1 MAKYYCKCG
10 STFQKSGDSG
20 TTGNRLKE
28 YGPQHECHGCPYALP
43 VVDNRWD
50 NKSNSWSETIRAWE
64 CRTSQRLNYDTYA
77 DLSLG
82 SKTVGSVYSLDF
94 PFLQEI
100 QSFIQQT
107 DGISTDRGK
116 PGERGVQYGTDG
128 LYRLPVYP
136 DQNKKGI
143 EAKQALFDRF
153 FLPNGNRKDV
163 VPGKEREIILER
175 IEGATMGK
183 INIGNISAGLNKVK
197 GITQNL
203 KSVAKHEL
211 VPTEYIKVGY
221 DNPYAV
227 NDTQQ
232 SRYELAMS
240 LKVNG
245 LLNPLLVNKK
255 SDTEYWLI
263 SGEHRL
269 SAIKENL
276 NWPTVS
282 CMVYDNISDNQA
294 KLMLHAVNLD
304 VREYTTA
311 QKLQFYQQTEQL
323 LMQMKESG
331 EFTGAIQQGIAETL
345 KVSTRQARKYKK
357 IVERLSPEDQQR
369 VIDGELSID
378 KAYQMTMPSA
388 SPKEASV
395 TEIGGTSDLEASTP
409 DPNQLYFNEVLGKD
423 DRPVPTGHPTQDKD
437 GGQESDI
444 GTGRTSEFSDMPSTM
459 NSRETDSGSTSNFA
473 SGTGIDHHPQNGGD
487 GQEYDTGRTSGFDS
501 NFWDEKV
508 KFAIKKRY
516 DCKKLFR
523 YYKSQIP
530 TVQEAIKDI
539 LKPPYGNSGGNFDY
553 PDKAQGWFTQRSNN
567 ADIEYYDGKT
577 RHRCTITYTQVDA
590 YIRQMIRANELLDRK
605 SRKEIQQQGELE

>member
-10 STFQKSGDSG
+10 RTFQKSGDSG
-20 TTGNRLKE
+20 TTGYRLKE

-43 VVDNRWD
+43 VVDNCWD
-50 NKSNSWSETIRAWE
+50 NKSNSWSETVRAWE

-128 LYRLPVYP
+128 LYRLPIYP

-143 EAKQALFDRF
+143 SAKQALFDRF
-153 FLPNGNRKDV
+153 FLSDCSRKDV
-163 VPGKEREIILER
+163 SPGQEREIILER

-197 GITQNL
+197 GITQSL

-211 VPTEYIKVGY
+211 IPTEYIKVGY

-240 LKVNG
+240 LQANG
-245 LLNPLLVNKK
+245 LLNPLIVNKK

-294 KLMLHAVNLD
+294 KLMPVS
-304 VREYTTA
+304 YTHV
-311 QKLQFYQQTEQL
+311 
-323 LMQMKESG
+323 
-331 EFTGAIQQGIAETL
+331 TL
-345 KVSTRQARKYKK
+345 PTIY
-357 IVERLSPEDQQR
+357 
-369 VIDGELSID
+369 
-378 KAYQMTMPSA
+378 
-388 SPKEASV
+388 SV
-395 TEIGGTSDLEASTP
+395 
-409 DPNQLYFNEVLGKD
+409 
-423 DRPVPTGHPTQDKD
+423 
-437 GGQESDI
+437 
-444 GTGRTSEFSDMPSTM
+444 
-459 NSRETDSGSTSNFA
+459 
-473 SGTGIDHHPQNGGD
+473 
-487 GQEYDTGRTSGFDS
+487 
-501 NFWDEKV
+501 
-508 KFAIKKRY
+508 
-516 DCKKLFR
+516 
-523 YYKSQIP
+523 
-530 TVQEAIKDI
+530 
-539 LKPPYGNSGGNFDY
+539 
-553 PDKAQGWFTQRSNN
+553 
-567 ADIEYYDGKT
+567 
-577 RHRCTITYTQVDA
+577 
-590 YIRQMIRANELLDRK
+590 
-605 SRKEIQQQGELE
+605 

>member
-10 STFQKSGDSG
+10 RTFKKSGGSG
-20 TTGNRLKE
+20 TTGYRMKD
-28 YGPQHECHGCPYALP
+28 YGPKHECYGCPYALP
-43 VVDNRWD
+43 VMDHWD
-50 NKSNSWSETIRAWE
+50 YEHHTWAGIRAWE
-64 CRTSQRLNYDTYA
+64 CRTSQHLNYDTYA
-77 DLSLG
+77 DLSLER
-82 SKTVGSVYSLDF
+82 KTVGSVYSLDLS
-94 PFLQEI
+94 FLRDVQA
-100 QSFIQQT
+100 FVQQT
-107 DGISTDRGK
+107 DGITTDTGK

-128 LYRLPVYP
+128 LYRLPINP
-136 DQNKKGI
+136 EQNKKGI
-143 EAKQALFDRF
+143 AAKQALFDRF
-153 FLPNGNRKDV
+153 FLLGGSRKDV
-163 VPGKEREIILER
+163 SPGQEREIILER

-183 INIGNISAGLNKVK
+183 INIGNISAGLDKVK
-197 GITQNL
+197 GITQSL

-211 VPTEYIKVGY
+211 IRTEYIKVGY
-221 DNPYAV
+221 DNPYAA
-227 NDTQQ
+227 NDTPQ

-240 LKVNG
+240 LQTNG

-294 KLMLHAVNLD
+294 RLMLHAVNLD

-323 LMQMKESG
+323 LTQMKGSG

-357 IVERLSPEDQQR
+357 IVEHLSPEDQQR

-388 SPKEASV
+388 TPKEAPA
-395 TEIGGTSDLEASTP
+395 TEIGSTSEFKP
-409 DPNQLYFNEVLGKD
+409 DEKANQLSQNRAVDQTLNME
-423 DRPVPTGHPTQDKD
+423 
-437 GGQESDI
+437 
-444 GTGRTSEFSDMPSTM
+444 TGRTSEFSNNPQRADVGRP
-459 NSRETDSGSTSNFA
+459 ESGSA
-473 SGTGIDHHPQNGGD
+473 SEFQESQIDHHPQNGGY
-487 GQEYDTGRTSGFDS
+487 GQEDGTGSTSEFDTD
-501 NFWDEKV
+501 FWEEKV
-508 KFAIKKRY
+508 KFVIKYYY

-539 LKPPYGNSGGNFDY
+539 LKPTYSGSYRTMHY
-553 PDKAQGWFTQRSNN
+553 PDHMGGGISLKATGAEIEYFDGSNN
-567 ADIEYYDGKT
+567 T
-577 RHRCTITYTQVDA
+577 RHRCTLSYSQVDA

-605 SRKEIQQQGELE
+605 SNNNELA

>member
-10 STFQKSGDSG
+10 RTFQKSGDSG
-20 TTGNRLKE
+20 TTGYRLKE

-50 NKSNSWSETIRAWE
+50 NKSNSWSETVRAWE

-128 LYRLPVYP
+128 LYRLPIYP

-143 EAKQALFDRF
+143 AAKQSLFDRF

-197 GITQNL
+197 GITQSL

-211 VPTEYIKVGY
+211 IPTEYIKVGY

-240 LKVNG
+240 LQANG

-357 IVERLSPEDQQR
+357 IVEYLSPEVQQR

-388 SPKEASV
+388 PSKEAPALEIGSASDFEQATYTNSDHLNV
-395 TEIGGTSDLEASTP
+395 GEATGEDAAEMVNSIPSGHASISIGGTSGSSPVHKQITSTRPEIGSAS
-409 DPNQLYFNEVLGKD
+409 DFE
-423 DRPVPTGHPTQDKD
+423 
-437 GGQESDI
+437 
-444 GTGRTSEFSDMPSTM
+444 
-459 NSRETDSGSTSNFA
+459 
-473 SGTGIDHHPQNGGD
+473 SGTEFDHHPQNGGD
-487 GQEYDTGRTSGFDS
+487 GQEADTEIGSTSDFDAA
-501 NFWDEKV
+501 FWDEKV

-516 DCKKLFR
+516 DCKKLFQ

-530 TVQEAIKDI
+530 TVQEAIRDI
-539 LKPPYGNSGGNFDY
+539 LKPDYGLSSGTVIFPGDIAGFASARSTSFEVEYFAKDN
-553 PDKAQGWFTQRSNN
+553 TQR
-567 ADIEYYDGKT
+567 YT
-577 RHRCTITYTQVDA
+577 FTYSQVDA
-590 YIRQMIRANELLDRK
+590 YIRQMIRTNELLDRK
-605 SRKEIQQQGELE
+605 SRKEIQQQDELV

>member
-10 STFQKSGDSG
+10 RTFQKSGGSG
-20 TTGNRLKE
+20 TTGYRMKD
-28 YGPQHECHGCPYALP
+28 YGPKHECYGCPYALP
-43 VVDNRWD
+43 VMDHWD
-50 NKSNSWSETIRAWE
+50 YEHHTWVGIRAWE
-64 CRTSQRLNYDTYA
+64 CRTSQRLNYNTYA

-82 SKTVGSVYSLDF
+82 RKTVGSVYSLDLS
-94 PFLQEI
+94 FLQEV
-100 QSFIQQT
+100 QAFVQQT
-107 DGISTDRGK
+107 DGITTDTGK

-128 LYRLPVYP
+128 LYRLPISSE
-136 DQNKKGI
+136 QNKKGI
-143 EAKQALFDRF
+143 AAKQALFDRF
-153 FLPNGNRKDV
+153 FLPDGSRNDLS
-163 VPGKEREIILER
+163 PGQEREIILER

-183 INIGNISAGLNKVK
+183 INMGNIATGLNKVK
-197 GITQNL
+197 GITQSL

-211 VPTEYIKVGY
+211 IRTEYIKVGY
-221 DNPYAV
+221 DNPYAA
-227 NDTQQ
+227 NDTPR

-240 LKVNG
+240 LQANG

-276 NWPTVS
+276 SWPTVS

-294 KLMLHAVNLD
+294 RLMLHAVNLD

-323 LMQMKESG
+323 LTQMKESG

-357 IVERLSPEDQQR
+357 IIEHLSPEDQQR

-388 SPKEASV
+388 TPKEAPA
-395 TEIGGTSDLEASTP
+395 TEIGSTSEFKP
-409 DPNQLYFNEVLGKD
+409 DEKANQLSQNRAVDQTLNME
-423 DRPVPTGHPTQDKD
+423 TG
-437 GGQESDI
+437 S
-444 GTGRTSEFSDMPSTM
+444 TSEFSNNLQRTDVGRLENGSA
-459 NSRETDSGSTSNFA
+459 SDFESETEV
-473 SGTGIDHHPQNGGD
+473 DHLPQNGGD
-487 GQEYDTGRTSGFDS
+487 GQQEDTGSTSEFDS
-501 NFWDEKV
+501 AFWDEKI
-508 KFAIKKRY
+508 KFAIKYHY
-516 DCKKLFR
+516 DCKRLFS

-539 LKPPYGNSGGNFDY
+539 LKPPYGYSGGNFSY
-553 PDKAQGWFTQRSNN
+553 PDQAQGDFSRRSAN
-567 ADIEYYDGKT
+567 AEIHYFDGRN
-577 RHRCTITYTQVDA
+577 RHCCTLTYSQVDA
-590 YIRQMIRANELLDRK
+590 YIRQMIRSNEFLDRK
-605 SRKEIQQQGELE
+605 RQQQ

>member
-10 STFQKSGDSG
+10 RIFQKSGGSG
-20 TTGNRLKE
+20 TTGYRMKE
-28 YGPQHECHGCPYALP
+28 YCPEHECYGCPYALP
-43 VVDNRWD
+43 VMDHWD
-50 NKSNSWSETIRAWE
+50 YEHHTWAGIRAWE

-82 SKTVGSVYSLDF
+82 KKTVGSVYSLDLS
-94 PFLQEI
+94 FLQEV
-100 QSFIQQT
+100 QAFVQQT
-107 DGISTDRGK
+107 DGITTDTGK

-128 LYRLPVYP
+128 LYRLPISSE
-136 DQNKKGI
+136 QNKKGI
-143 EAKQALFDRF
+143 AAKQALFDRF
-153 FLPNGNRKDV
+153 FLPDGSRNDLS
-163 VPGKEREIILER
+163 PGQEREIILER

-197 GITQNL
+197 GITQSL

-211 VPTEYIKVGY
+211 IRTEYIKVGY

-240 LKVNG
+240 LQANG

-294 KLMLHAVNLD
+294 KLMLHAANLD

-311 QKLQFYQQTEQL
+311 QKLKFYQQTEL
-323 LMQMKESG
+323 LLTQMKESG

-357 IVERLSPEDQQR
+357 IVEYLSPEVQQR

-388 SPKEASV
+388 RPKEEPAMKTGSASAFAPEAEDESLSPSMKFEPSYMRMSELSADELSDAIKQTDV
-395 TEIGGTSDLEASTP
+395 SRPEIGSASD
-409 DPNQLYFNEVLGKD
+409 F
-423 DRPVPTGHPTQDKD
+423 
-437 GGQESDI
+437 ES
-444 GTGRTSEFSDMPSTM
+444 RTV
-459 NSRETDSGSTSNFA
+459 
-473 SGTGIDHHPQNGGD
+473 IDHHPHNGGY
-487 GQEYDTGRTSGFDS
+487 GQEADTETGSTSDFDAT
-501 NFWDEKV
+501 FWDEKV

-516 DCKKLFR
+516 DCKKLFQ

-530 TVQEAIKDI
+530 TVQEAIRDT
-539 LKPPYGNSGGNFDY
+539 LKPDYGLSSGTVIFPGDIAGFASARSTSFEVEYFAKDN
-553 PDKAQGWFTQRSNN
+553 TQR
-567 ADIEYYDGKT
+567 YT
-577 RHRCTITYTQVDA
+577 FTYSQVDA
-590 YIRQMIRANELLDRK
+590 YIRQMIRTNELLDRK

>member
-10 STFQKSGDSG
+10 RTFQKSGDSG
-20 TTGNRLKE
+20 TTGYRLKE
-28 YGPQHECHGCPYALP
+28 YGPQHECYGCPYALP

-50 NKSNSWSETIRAWE
+50 NKSNSWSETVRAWE
-64 CRTSQRLNYDTYA
+64 CRTSQRLNYNTYA

-128 LYRLPVYP
+128 LYRLPIYP

-143 EAKQALFDRF
+143 AAKQALFDRF
-153 FLPNGNRKDV
+153 FLPDGSRKG
-163 VPGKEREIILER
+163 VPPGQEREIILER
-175 IEGATMGK
+175 IEEATMGK
-183 INIGNISAGLNKVK
+183 INMGNISAGLNKVK
-197 GITQNL
+197 GITQSL

-211 VPTEYIKVGY
+211 VPTEHIKVGY
-221 DNPYAV
+221 DNPYAA
-227 NDTQQ
+227 NDTPQ

-240 LKVNG
+240 LQANG

-357 IVERLSPEDQQR
+357 IVEYLSPEDQQR

-388 SPKEASV
+388 PPKEEPAM
-395 TEIGGTSDLEASTP
+395 
-409 DPNQLYFNEVLGKD
+409 K
-423 DRPVPTGHPTQDKD
+423 
-437 GGQESDI
+437 
-444 GTGRTSEFSDMPSTM
+444 
-459 NSRETDSGSTSNFA
+459 SGSTSAFA
-473 SGTGIDHHPQNGGD
+473 PEAEDESLSPSMKFEPSYMRMSELSADELSDAIKQTDVSRPESGSASDFESRTVIDHHPQNGGY
-487 GQEYDTGRTSGFDS
+487 GQEADTETGSTSDFDAT
-501 NFWDEKV
+501 FWDEKV

-516 DCKKLFR
+516 DCKKLFQ

-530 TVQEAIKDI
+530 TVQEAIRDI
-539 LKPPYGNSGGNFDY
+539 LIPDHGLSSGTVIFPGDIAGFASARSTSFEVEYFAKDN
-553 PDKAQGWFTQRSNN
+553 TQR
-567 ADIEYYDGKT
+567 YT
-577 RHRCTITYTQVDA
+577 FTYSQVDA
-590 YIRQMIRANELLDRK
+590 YIRQMIRTNELLDRK
-605 SRKEIQQQGELE
+605 SRKEIQQQDEFE

>member
-10 STFQKSGDSG
+10 RTFQKSGDSG
-20 TTGNRLKE
+20 TTGYRLKE
-28 YGPQHECHGCPYALP
+28 YGPQHECHSCPYALP

-50 NKSNSWSETIRAWE
+50 NKSNSWSETVRAWE
-64 CRTSQRLNYDTYA
+64 CRTSQRLNYQTYA

-128 LYRLPVYP
+128 LYRLPIYP

-143 EAKQALFDRF
+143 AAKQALFDRF

-197 GITQNL
+197 GITQSL

-211 VPTEYIKVGY
+211 IPTEYIKVGY

-240 LKVNG
+240 LQANG

-357 IVERLSPEDQQR
+357 IVEYLSPEVQQR

-378 KAYQMTMPSA
+378 KAYQMTMPSTP
-388 SPKEASV
+388 PKEEPAMKTGSASAFAPEAEDESLSPSMKFEPSYMRMSELSADELSDAIKQTDV
-395 TEIGGTSDLEASTP
+395 SRPEIGSASD
-409 DPNQLYFNEVLGKD
+409 F
-423 DRPVPTGHPTQDKD
+423 
-437 GGQESDI
+437 ESK
-444 GTGRTSEFSDMPSTM
+444 TV
-459 NSRETDSGSTSNFA
+459 
-473 SGTGIDHHPQNGGD
+473 IDHHPQNGGY
-487 GQEYDTGRTSGFDS
+487 GQEADTETGSTSDFDAT
-501 NFWDEKV
+501 FWDEKV

-516 DCKKLFR
+516 DCKKLFQ

-530 TVQEAIKDI
+530 TVQEAIRDI
-539 LKPPYGNSGGNFDY
+539 LKPDYGLSSGTVIFPGDIAGFASARATSFEVEYFAKDN
-553 PDKAQGWFTQRSNN
+553 TQR
-567 ADIEYYDGKT
+567 YT
-577 RHRCTITYTQVDA
+577 FTYSQVDA
-590 YIRQMIRANELLDRK
+590 YIRQMIRTNELLDRK